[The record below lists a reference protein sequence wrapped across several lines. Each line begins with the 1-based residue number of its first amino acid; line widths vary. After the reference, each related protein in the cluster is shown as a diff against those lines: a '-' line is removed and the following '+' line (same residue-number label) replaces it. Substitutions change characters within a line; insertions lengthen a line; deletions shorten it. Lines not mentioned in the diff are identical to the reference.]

1 MTQSRI
7 VWTTRQVTLLV
18 NAYLDILQQDLPDYR
33 LVSADDRVGS
43 QFIQSNIVRAQHLA
57 LDPDYWRKH
66 FTKKQILELNE
77 DVSRALWQKQL
88 ENDKRQAAL
97 AAFPLDTLLE
107 EIARRNQDA
116 LLEKLLDRIEPALTK
131 RMRDRVDEL
140 AREHFKLIEARLRHD
155 PTPVQGTRQNL
166 PRYVVIGLLRAQA
179 NELSSRF
186 EGRAN
191 IVCVDKDDVHSLS
204 SKDNLCSG
212 RICLVSRFVS
222 HSIQKQVERRAAKMI
237 FVSGGVTDFEHVING
252 LLHEFNSLKQE
263 S

>member
-116 LLEKLLDRIEPALTK
+116 LLEKLLDRIEPVLVK
-131 RMRDRVDEL
+131 RMTDRIDAM

-155 PTPVQGTRQNL
+155 PSPVQGARQNL
-166 PRYVVIGLLRAQA
+166 PRYVLIGLLHSQV
-179 NELSSRF
+179 NELCSRF
-186 EGRAN
+186 EGRAE
-191 IVCVDKDDVHSLS
+191 ILSIDKDDVRSLS
-204 SKDNLCSG
+204 AKDNLCTG

-222 HSIQKQVERRAAKMI
+222 HSIQKMVEKRAGRMV
-237 FVSGGVTDFEHVING
+237 FVPGGLTDFEHVING